1 MWPFSTSSSRVLDI
15 PDTPKIHVQLEGF
28 AKSDKVL
35 DVTLTPD
42 IWQMIEWLSASTDAS
57 YTDVVRG
64 LLFQALYGRVAY
76 EQLCD
81 YVRSKS
87 GADDELD
94 PDELS
99 SILRSPERGDPSDLV
114 VAFGTESEIRKSVE
128 RGTPAD
134 LQHIGKSNVNRKFK
148 IPYRMLFDLDRQ
160 ASKANI
166 SLTTY
171 VRGLLFKALQGEV
184 NYTQWQYART
194 ELEDSI
200 KQPSKR

>member
-1 MWPFSTSSSRVLDI
+1 MWPFSTSSSRVLSI
-15 PDTPKIHVQLEGF
+15 PETPKIHVQLDGF

-35 DVTLTPD
+35 DVSLTSD
-42 IWQMIEWLSASTDAS
+42 IWQMIEWVSASTDAT
-57 YTDVVRG
+57 YLDVVRG

-81 YVRSKS
+81 YVRNQPC
-87 GADDELD
+87 ADDEPD

-99 SILRSPERGDPSDLV
+99 LILRSPERGDPSDFV
-114 VAFGTESEIRKSVE
+114 VAFDNEKEIRKSVE

-134 LQHIGKSNVNRKFK
+134 LLHIGKSNVNRKLK
-148 IPYRMLFDLDRQ
+148 IPHRMLFDLDRQ

-194 ELEDSI
+194 ELEVRV
-200 KQPSKR
+200 KQPSKT